1 MNIENNNG
9 VTIIHLSFEI
19 DLDSAPNVRNQ
30 IKDSFES
37 SATVH
42 VDLSKVHYIDSSG
55 IASLVE
61 GMQTSKKTKKEFALV
76 NVSNEVMKVIK
87 LAHLDKIFKI
97 LSMTNQNAAE
107 QATSQPSPS
116 PTFSPSPVADHMDFK
131 PDVASTSSNNDERP
145 AIKREES
152 SDDKIKFSR

>member
-1 MNIENNNG
+1 MNIENQNG
-9 VTIIHLSFEI
+9 VTIIHLSSEI
-19 DLDSAPNVRNQ
+19 DLDSAPSVRSQ

-37 SATVH
+37 SSTVH
-42 VDLSKVHYIDSSG
+42 VDLSKVNYIDSSG

-61 GMQTSKKTKKEFALV
+61 GMQTSKKLKKEFALV

-107 QATSQPSPS
+107 QVASQPSATLS
-116 PTFSPSPVADHMDFK
+116 QSSVSDHMDFK
-131 PDVASTSSNNDERP
+131 PDLKSTSSNSDDRP
-145 AIKREES
+145 AIKRDDS

>member
-1 MNIENNNG
+1 MSINIESNNG
-9 VTIIHLSFEI
+9 VTIIHLSSEI
-19 DLDSAPNVRNQ
+19 DLDSAPSVRAQ

-37 SATVH
+37 SSIVH
-42 VDLSKVHYIDSSG
+42 VDLSKVNYIDSSG

-61 GMQTSKKTKKEFALV
+61 GMQTSKKLKKEFALV

-107 QATSQPSPS
+107 QVASQPSATLS
-116 PTFSPSPVADHMDFK
+116 QSSVSDHMDFK
-131 PDVASTSSNNDERP
+131 PDLKSTSSNNDDRP
-145 AIKREES
+145 SIKRDDS

>member
-1 MNIENNNG
+1 MSMNIESNNG
-9 VTIIHLSFEI
+9 VTIIHLSSEI
-19 DLDSAPNVRNQ
+19 DLDSAPSVRGQ
-30 IKDSFES
+30 IKESFES
-37 SATVH
+37 SSIVH
-42 VDLSKVHYIDSSG
+42 VDLSKVNYIDSSG

-61 GMQTSKKTKKEFALV
+61 GMQTSKKLKKEFALV

-107 QATSQPSPS
+107 QVASQPSATLS
-116 PTFSPSPVADHMDFK
+116 QSSVSDHMDFK
-131 PDVASTSSNNDERP
+131 PDLKSTSSNNDDRP
-145 AIKREES
+145 AIKRDDS

>member
-1 MNIENNNG
+1 MSMNIESNNG
-9 VTIIHLSFEI
+9 VTIIHLSSEI
-19 DLDSAPNVRNQ
+19 DLDSAPSVRGQ
-30 IKDSFES
+30 IKESFES
-37 SATVH
+37 SSIVH
-42 VDLSKVHYIDSSG
+42 VDLSKVNYIDSSG

-61 GMQTSKKTKKEFALV
+61 GMQTSKKLKKEFALV

-107 QATSQPSPS
+107 QVASQPSATLS
-116 PTFSPSPVADHMDFK
+116 QSSVSDHMDFK
-131 PDVASTSSNNDERP
+131 PDLKSTSSSNDDRP
-145 AIKREES
+145 AIKRDDS

>member
-1 MNIENNNG
+1 MSMNIENQNG
-9 VTIIHLSFEI
+9 VTIIHLSSEI
-19 DLDSAPNVRNQ
+19 DLDSSPSVRAQ

-37 SATVH
+37 SSAVH
-42 VDLSKVHYIDSSG
+42 VDLSKVNYIDSSG

-61 GMQTSKKTKKEFALV
+61 GMQTSKKLKKEFALV

-107 QATSQPSPS
+107 QVASQPSATLS
-116 PTFSPSPVADHMDFK
+116 QSSVSDHMDFK
-131 PDVASTSSNNDERP
+131 PDLKSTSSNNDDRP
-145 AIKREES
+145 SIKRDDS